1 MLMKSRSMGGNFV
14 LNFGPDGNGNF
25 HPEEDKIRIQIG
37 DWMKTNSEAVYGTR
51 HADVPLSNYGY
62 FTQKDD
68 TLYLTVFNR
77 PVNNVL
83 RLAMEKKAKKIPGSA
98 SLLQNGKELEL
109 KHSNIALDLDKNTYF
124 DVILPKDFE
133 SEQPFVVKIELK
145 KGTAAGEK
153 LMDAKM

>member
-25 HPEEDKIRIQIG
+25 HQEEDKIRIQIG
-37 DWMKTNSEAVYGTR
+37 DWMKINSEAVYGTR
-51 HADVPLSNYGY
+51 HADVPLSDYGN

-83 RLAMEKKAKKIPGSA
+83 RLVMEKKAKKIHGSA
-98 SLLQNGKELEL
+98 SLLQNGKELAL
-109 KHSNIALDLDKNTYF
+109 KHSNIELDLDKNIHF
-124 DVILPKDFE
+124 DVILPKDFQ
-133 SEQPFVVKIELK
+133 SEQPFVVKK
-145 KGTAAGEK
+145 
-153 LMDAKM
+153 